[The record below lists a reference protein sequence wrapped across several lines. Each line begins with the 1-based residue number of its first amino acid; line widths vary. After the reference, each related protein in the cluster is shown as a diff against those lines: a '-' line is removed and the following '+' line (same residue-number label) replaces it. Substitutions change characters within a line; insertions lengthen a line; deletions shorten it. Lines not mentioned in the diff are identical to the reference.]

1 MDNEKVLVPIRGGEA
16 SRRLG
21 GLGRSTIYRLV
32 KSNQLQVV
40 RIGGRVFVTDESIR
54 AFLERLV
61 EVGQVHTEQGDV
73 GRGRKPKDDNAMA
86 EAKAAVIA
94 KRTELFTDQ
103 GGSNPP

>member
-1 MDNEKVLVPIRGGEA
+1 L
-16 SRRLG
+16 
-21 GLGRSTIYRLV
+21 
-32 KSNQLQVV
+32 
-40 RIGGRVFVTDESIR
+40 